1 MRNPALQIGKPLRTP
16 PPPALKVN
24 FSGETRGLYA
34 VTSAKD

>member
-1 MRNPALQIGKPLRTP
+1 MRNPVLQIGKPLRT
-16 PPPALKVN
+16 PPALKVN